1 MMKVKSHNDC
11 TAPAFPESG
20 EKKNNTAVPWIYL
33 LGITAAEILVAYSSV
48 QAGMALHIALLLG
61 ILVQAILAQYRWEE
75 EKLQGAAVAD
85 YRLGYRFYLSL
96 ALAPMIRVLSLAIP
110 LSGVPLQYW
119 YLIDGIP
126 LFAAAFTVIKLGG
139 YSAQELNLSLGRCK
153 NVWQNV
159 LSQVGISLI
168 GIPLG
173 LMEFSILRPAPL
185 VQRLAWQEIIVPAL
199 ILLVFTGF
207 AEELI
212 FRGVIL
218 KSADD
223 LFGKRVSLVYV
234 GALFAVLHITHLSVF
249 DVAFVF
255 GVAVLFTAIVR
266 RTGSL
271 LGVTLAHGLT
281 NTNLF
286 IIAPLLFK

>member
-1 MMKVKSHNDC
+1 MKVKSHNDC

-75 EKLQGAAVAD
+75 EKLQGAA
-85 YRLGYRFYLSL
+85 GYRFYLGL
-96 ALAPMIRVLSLAIP
+96 ALAPMIRILSLAIP

-119 YLIDGIP
+119 YLIDGLP

-153 NVWQNV
+153 TVWQNI
-159 LSQVGISLI
+159 LIQVGISLV

-223 LFGKRVSLVYV
+223 LLGKSVSLVYV

-281 NTNLF
+281 NINLF
-286 IIAPLLFK
+286 IIAPLLFR